1 MINENNDQQN
11 LQKNVLKQFG
21 RLAIHRQFMYFA
33 AMDGLPQDWH
43 KHQRGPRRVFAV
55 LAQRDGM
62 TNAELAE
69 ELDVRPSSVTA
80 LVDRLEQQ
88 GMVSREQSPTD
99 GRVTLI
105 RLTAEGRDRV
115 EQRSDEQAK
124 MMESALK
131 SLTPDDQSKLVELL
145 SKVADNLDARYPD
158 DLKGGMHGHGRGFG
172 GRGFPQHPDFQD
184 RGGFPDRGFGPG
196 FRARDRRRGFFED
209 GE

>member
-1 MINENNDQQN
+1 MTNENNDQQGQQN
-11 LQKNVLKQFG
+11 DQKQVLKQFG

-33 AMDGLPQDWH
+33 AMDGLPEDWH

-55 LAQRDGM
+55 LAERDGM

-88 GMVSREQSPTD
+88 GMVSREPSPTD

-105 RLTAEGRDRV
+105 RLTAEGKDRV
-115 EQRSDEQAK
+115 AQRSGEQEK
-124 MMESALK
+124 MMSAALK
-131 SLTPDDQSKLVELL
+131 TLTREDQEKLVELL
-145 SKVADNLDARYPD
+145 RRVADNLDALYPD
-158 DLKGGMHGHGRGFG
+158 ELKGGLHGRGRGFG
-172 GRGFPQHPDFQD
+172 GRGFPQHPDF
-184 RGGFPDRGFGPG
+184 RDRGFGPG
-196 FRARDRRRGFFED
+196 FRGPDRRFRGFFGD

>member
-1 MINENNDQQN
+1 MTNENNDQQGQQN
-11 LQKNVLKQFG
+11 DQKQVLKQFG

-33 AMDGLPQDWH
+33 AMDGLPEDWH

-55 LAQRDGM
+55 LAERDGM

-88 GMVSREQSPTD
+88 GMVSREPSPTD

-105 RLTAEGRDRV
+105 RLTAEGKDRV
-115 EQRSDEQAK
+115 AQRSDEQEK
-124 MMESALK
+124 MMSAALK
-131 SLTPDDQSKLVELL
+131 TLTREDQEKLVELL
-145 SKVADNLDARYPD
+145 RRVADNLDALYPD
-158 DLKGGMHGHGRGFG
+158 ELKGGLHGRGRGFG

-184 RGGFPDRGFGPG
+184 RGFGPG
-196 FRARDRRRGFFED
+196 FRGPDQRFRGFFGD